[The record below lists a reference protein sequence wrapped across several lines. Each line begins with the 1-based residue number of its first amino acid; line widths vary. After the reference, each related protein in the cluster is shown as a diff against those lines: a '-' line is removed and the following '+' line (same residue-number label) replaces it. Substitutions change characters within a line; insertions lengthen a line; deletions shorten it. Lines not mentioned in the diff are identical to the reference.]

1 MNPALQSAA
10 PATPLL
16 RHNATSMYEQIALQL
31 RAEALGGV
39 YEPTGK
45 LPSEA
50 QLGARFAVSRITVR
64 LALEQLARDG
74 TVERK
79 QGKGTYVAGKQ
90 VRHALDALRSFHDA
104 LALQGL
110 KPSMRLLA
118 RERMPLP
125 EHLRG
130 RFGPQVVECVFLR
143 RVHLV
148 DGAPI
153 AIGDSYLP
161 AEAAR
166 LGWEETE
173 RQPNYAILKLID
185 GHGVARADIAV
196 GAQLAD
202 RRLARLLRVKTGSAL
217 LRMTRTSRLA
227 NGDCC
232 DHSTFYIVP
241 EHYEFVTSCTFRPS

>member
-1 MNPALQSAA
+1 MNPALLL
-10 PATPLL
+10 PTTATPLL
-16 RHNATSMYEQIALQL
+16 RHNVTSMYEQIATQL
-31 RAEALGGV
+31 RAEALAGA
-39 YEPTGK
+39 YEPSGK

-50 QLGARFAVSRITVR
+50 QLGARFAVSRVTVR
-64 LALEQLARDG
+64 LALDRLARDG

-90 VRHALDALRSFHDA
+90 VRHALDALRSFHDS
-104 LALQGL
+104 LAMQGL

-118 RERMPLP
+118 RELVPLP

-130 RFGPQVVECVFLR
+130 RFGPQVVECVFLQR
-143 RVHLV
+143 LHLV

-161 AEAAR
+161 AQVAR
-166 LGWEETE
+166 LDWEATE
-173 RQPNYAILKLID
+173 RQPNYAILEQID

-202 RRLARLLRVKTGSAL
+202 RRLARLLQVKTGSAL
-217 LRMTRTSRLA
+217 LRMTRTSSCA

-232 DHSTFYIVP
+232 DQTIFYIRP
-241 EHYEFVTSCTFRPS
+241 EHYEFVTSCSFQPS